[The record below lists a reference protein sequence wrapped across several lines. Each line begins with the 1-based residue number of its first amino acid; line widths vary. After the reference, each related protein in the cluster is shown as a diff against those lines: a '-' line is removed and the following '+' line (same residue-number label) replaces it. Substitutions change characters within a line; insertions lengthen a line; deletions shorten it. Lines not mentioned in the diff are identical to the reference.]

1 MVDVNLIADK
11 DINERNNFFQE
22 YDELFQQYDANTSLG
37 DEVVLKKDLNIKQSY
52 IKTEIKRIESDL
64 IHFNKFLKN
73 EMVSM
78 KGRTVSVGFANKYL
92 RETNRN
98 MKNET
103 KYLRQFI
110 NDLLGNIIR
119 QNHSSKR

>member
-1 MVDVNLIADK
+1 MNV
-11 DINERNNFFQE
+11 NERNNFFQE

-92 RETNRN
+92 REANRN

-103 KYLRQFI
+103 KDLRQFI

-119 QNHSSKR
+119 QNHSTKR